1 MLAFSAWIDLK
12 CKHYLTKDA
21 SMNIKDTSKAKGGVA
36 RALAL
41 SPDKRA
47 EIAKKAALARWG
59 EDLPRATHGSPDK
72 PIRIGNT
79 EIQCYVLPDE
89 TRVLSQTGLQLALGM
104 SQGGGQGGTRK
115 ISALMEKL
123 HTKGIVINDLVA
135 RVSSPIRFTPPHG
148 GNPANGYEAT
158 ILPDICSALIK
169 ANQEGKLDAR
179 LKYMAV
185 QAELLQHGFAT
196 LGIIGLVDEATGYQ
210 NIRARDA
217 LQAFLDRFLR
227 KELAAW
233 VKTFPDEFFQ
243 ELFRLKRWQWKG
255 TSRRPGVV
263 GKYIN
268 DLIYDRLGSGVLE
281 ELQKRNP
288 IDGKGRRKAK
298 HFQWLTEDIGN
309 PALAQ
314 HMYATIGFMRAAEN
328 WDGFKLSFYRAF
340 PKKGENLALALNF
353 DQTSST

>member
-1 MLAFSAWIDLK
+1 MSD
-12 CKHYLTKDA
+12 
-21 SMNIKDTSKAKGGVA
+21 IKDISKAKGGVA

-47 EIAKKAALARWG
+47 EIAKNAALARWG

-72 PIRIGNT
+72 PIRIGST

-89 TRVLSQTGLQLALGM
+89 TRVLSQAGLQLALGM
-104 SQGGGQGGTRK
+104 SQGGGQGGVRR
-115 ISALMEKL
+115 IVSLIDRL
-123 HTKGIVINDLVA
+123 QRKGITVNDLSA

-169 ANQEGKLDAR
+169 ADQEGKLDAR

-185 QAELLQHGFAT
+185 QAAILQHGFAT
-196 LGIIGLVDEATGYQ
+196 VGIIGLVDEATGYQ
-210 NIRARDA
+210 HIRARDA

-281 ELQKRNP
+281 ELQRRNP
-288 IDGKGRRKAK
+288 VDDKGRRKTK

-314 HMYATIGFMRAAEN
+314 HMYATIGFMRSAES
-328 WDGFKLSFYRAF
+328 WDGFKSSFYRAF
-340 PKKGENLALALNF
+340 PKKGENLALSLTF
-353 DQTSST
+353 DRASSSEHQRPS

>member
-1 MLAFSAWIDLK
+1 MSD
-12 CKHYLTKDA
+12 TKD
-21 SMNIKDTSKAKGGVA
+21 ISKAKGGVA
-36 RALAL
+36 RAQAL
-41 SPDKRA
+41 SADKRT
-47 EIAKKAALARWG
+47 EIAKIAAQARWG
-59 EDLPRATHGSPDK
+59 ENLPRATHGSPDK
-72 PIRIGNT
+72 PIRIAGT
-79 EIQCYVLPDE
+79 EIQCYILPGE
-89 TRVLSQTGLQLALGM
+89 IRVLSQAGLQLALGM
-104 SQGGGQGGTRK
+104 SQGGGQGGVRK
-115 ISALMEKL
+115 IVSLMERL
-123 HTKGIVINDLVA
+123 HKKGIVVNDLTA
-135 RVSSPIRFTPPHG
+135 RVSSPIRFVPPHG

-158 ILPDICSALIK
+158 ILPDICSAIIR
-169 ANQEGKLDAR
+169 ADQDGKLDAR

-185 QAELLQHGFAT
+185 QAAILQHGFAT

-210 NIRARDA
+210 HIRARDA

-268 DLIYDRLGSGVLE
+268 DLIYDRLGEGVLE

-288 IDGKGRRKAK
+288 LDDKGRRKSK

-314 HMYATIGFMRAAEN
+314 HMYATIGFMRASDN
-328 WDGFKLSFYRAF
+328 WESFKSTFYRAF
-340 PKKGENLALALNF
+340 PKKGDNLALSLTF
-353 DQTSST
+353 DRDASIGQ

>member
-1 MLAFSAWIDLK
+1 MTDS
-12 CKHYLTKDA
+12 KD
-21 SMNIKDTSKAKGGVA
+21 ISKSKGGVA

-41 SPDKRA
+41 SPEKRA
-47 EIAKKAALARWG
+47 DIAKKAALARWG
-59 EDLPRATHGSPDK
+59 EELPRATHGSPDK
-72 PIRIGNT
+72 PIRIGT
-79 EIQCYVLPDE
+79 AEIQCYVLPNE

-104 SQGGGQGGTRK
+104 STGGGQGGARK

-123 HTKGIVINDLVA
+123 QLKGIIINNLVA
-135 RVSSPIRFTPPHG
+135 RVSLPIRFIPPHG

-268 DLIYDRLGSGVLE
+268 DLIYDRLGAGVLD

-288 IDGKGRRKAK
+288 LDNKGRRKTK

-314 HMYATIGFMRAAEN
+314 HMYAAIGFMRAAEN
-328 WDGFKLSFYRAF
+328 WEEFKSSFYRAF

-353 DQTSST
+353 DQSPST